1 MSVGAELYPYLSWD
15 VTIAALTTMTVSV
28 TGTLGTSTTTVTITA
43 GTYKALLG
51 SATWGTASVYV
62 TSWLHLQVSEAIASA
77 TGIIEVDGAVAAT
90 GYAYPRISHT
100 AQAAVGV
107 VGTLL
112 TAYIEGPTAL
122 MRRLGFH
129 GTPSGGIIRI
139 SATTAGQF
147 ATFSTTGF
155 SEGLW
160 APMVP
165 WSDVEDIPGHIAQ
178 QAASPFEPSQRTVVE
193 LGDRHRRVV
202 QWRHVPMRSITAFYA
217 TDPVA
222 ASVALTSTSDTYGT
236 VERVVD
242 AAIAGEDF
250 AFVPSAGT
258 SQTVILDWSAD
269 LSVAD
274 LAERESA
281 FGGRR
286 YSVTLPLV
294 DT

>member
-1 MSVGAELYPYLSWD
+1 MSVGAELYPYVSWD
-15 VTIAALTTMTVSV
+15 VTIPAATTLTVSV

-51 SATWGTASVYV
+51 SATWDTASVYI
-62 TSWLHLQVSEAIASA
+62 TTWLHLQVSEAIATA
-77 TGIIEVDGAVAAT
+77 TGVIEVAGAVAAT

-100 AQAAVGV
+100 AQAEVGI

-129 GTPSGGIIRI
+129 GTPSGGLIRI
-139 SATTAGQF
+139 NASTAGQF
-147 ATFSTTGF
+147 ATFATTGF
-155 SEGLW
+155 SDGLW

-165 WSDVEDIPGHIAQ
+165 WADIEDLPGYIGQ
-178 QAASPFEPSQRTVVE
+178 QASSPFEPSQRTVVD
-193 LGDRHRRVV
+193 LGDRHLRVV
-202 QWRHVPMRSITAFYA
+202 QWRHVPMRSVTTFYA
-217 TDPVA
+217 TDAVA

-250 AFVPSAGT
+250 ALVPESGT
-258 SQTVILDWSAD
+258 SRTVVLDWSAD